1 MICSLRFWRGEEGPQ
16 GNGRGNRV
24 QDDASD
30 DVEDH
35 KREAFNQ
42 TSVKLWRPHASSGE
56 FGRDTHQDADGG
68 GEEEGEDGSE
78 EDKQVYMER
87 LVRSTSPT
95 AHFASASLVRHRSL
109 GLLPPNIHR
118 QQDRELLPSRAFSA
132 LGFEASHSTRRFESK
147 TSKGQYAASHN
158 SYEAS
163 PTSVGLAGVRGGDDK
178 PKSWI

>member
-1 MICSLRFWRGEEGPQ
+1 
-16 GNGRGNRV
+16 
-24 QDDASD
+24 
-30 DVEDH
+30 
-35 KREAFNQ
+35 
-42 TSVKLWRPHASSGE
+42 
-56 FGRDTHQDADGG
+56 
-68 GEEEGEDGSE
+68 
-78 EDKQVYMER
+78 MER

-95 AHFASASLVRHRSL
+95 AHFASANLVRHRSL

-178 PKSWI
+178 PKLIWVRYDKLLGYSMTRMLRCILDCMYKANFVRTKP